1 MRLSGQLFHIFQLKV
16 PGPAKGEPLASFT
29 LTKKSGFH
37 LRLRPD
43 QNTKAKEPYYKMA
56 GLSSV
61 IGLWVQA
68 YVKVQYSTKG
78 SIQIILNDKEKGTNI
93 YTKTFRN
100 NNVWGKL
107 KFRPKWGLY
116 REIDKSAYRK
126 PGDWQLFNNV
136 KIWKK

>member
-1 MRLSGQLFHIFQLKV
+1 M

-29 LTKKSGFH
+29 LTKDDGFH
-37 LRLRPD
+37 LRLKPD
-43 QNTKAKEPYYKMA
+43 QNTKPFYDKMSS
-56 GLSSV
+56 LSSV

-68 YVKVQYSTKG
+68 YVKIQYSTKG

-116 REIDKSAYRK
+116 REIDKSAYRQ

-136 KIWKK
+136 QIWKK